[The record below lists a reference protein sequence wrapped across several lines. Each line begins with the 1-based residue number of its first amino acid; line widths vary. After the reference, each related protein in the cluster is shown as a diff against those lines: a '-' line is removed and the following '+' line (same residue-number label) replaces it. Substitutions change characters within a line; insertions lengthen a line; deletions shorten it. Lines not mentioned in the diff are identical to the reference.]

1 MVVVVNIVGIR
12 LMMGSQRVQCPST
25 NTYLWQCLAKPQVT
39 GIHSTSCILYKYG
52 LAKRAIWCFMDLRQQ
67 YWPRQ
72 SISILLPPIH
82 KAHIARHHWS
92 IFVKCLWV
100 HKTHIARH
108 HWSIFVKCLWVK
120 PHGLWIHILLDSTL
134 HQYTVIYR
142 NTGLVASISE
152 PVFPFLILIY
162 FQTEIL

>member
-1 MVVVVNIVGIR
+1 MKTANAMVVVVNIVGIR

-100 HKTHIARH
+100 
-108 HWSIFVKCLWVK
+108 K